1 MRPIPPDFE
10 QAGRAVLEFL
20 HRRFGFQLWMVTR
33 VEGDDW
39 IVLQSND
46 HGYGV
51 RPGRVFRWADSFC
64 YRMASGDGPRI
75 APDTTAVP
83 AYAAAPI
90 GREIRIGAY
99 IGVPLTNTDGSLFGT
114 LCGIDPRRQPGEI
127 VKERELIE
135 LLASMLSSIVHS
147 ELRAAEESRRRER
160 LEVEA
165 LLDPLTRLANRRAW
179 DQLMIR
185 EEDRC
190 RRYGHPAAI
199 FVLDLDDLKE
209 VNDAH
214 GHAAGDALLERA
226 AEALREAVRDSDLVA
241 RLGGDEFGIIA
252 IECDLRGAKQLLT
265 RIRDAL
271 DRRTVRASVG
281 ISLRDPTLGLT
292 RAWEDADRR
301 MYLQKKT
308 RWPLDL
314 TLQAQ
319 DAASP
324 ATDSARDEGDLDP
337 PSPGTTSG

>member
-1 MRPIPPDFE
+1 MGPLPPDFE

-20 HRRFGFQLWMVTR
+20 HHRFGFRLWMLTR

-39 IVLQSND
+39 IVLQSED

-51 RPGRVFRWADSFC
+51 RPGRVLRWSDSFC
-64 YRMASGDGPRI
+64 YEMVKGDGPRI

-83 AYAAAPI
+83 AYAAAPV
-90 GREIRIGAY
+90 GRDMPIGAY
-99 IGVPLTNTDGSLFGT
+99 IGVPLTNPDGTLFGT
-114 LCGIDPRRQPGEI
+114 LCGIDPHQQPSGI

-135 LLASMLSSIVHS
+135 LLAAMLSSIIHS
-147 ELRAAEESRRRER
+147 ELRAEEESRRRER

-179 DQLMIR
+179 DQLMAR

-199 FVLDLDDLKE
+199 FMLDLDDLKE
-209 VNDAH
+209 VNDAN
-214 GHAAGDALLERA
+214 GHAAGDVLLERA
-226 AEALREAVRDSDLVA
+226 ADALREAVRDSDVVA

-252 IECDLRGAKQLLT
+252 IECDAGGARRLLT

-271 DRRTVRASVG
+271 DRYGVRASAG

-292 RAWEDADRR
+292 RAWEEADRL
-301 MYLQKKT
+301 MYQQKKM
-308 RWPLDL
+308 RWPLSMAVQERDRTTAIEPGQESQEPDPL
-314 TLQAQ
+314 
-319 DAASP
+319 SSS
-324 ATDSARDEGDLDP
+324 SAPR
-337 PSPGTTSG
+337 